1 MRSRVYVDNFEK
13 NKYDFG
19 SLESI
24 IELQVTYGT

>member
-1 MRSRVYVDNFEK
+1 MRSRGYMDKFEK

-19 SLESI
+19 SSESI